1 MRFFAA
7 FLLCLILTSCSPIDM
22 KRYEKNTPK
31 LDLFS
36 YFTGET
42 KGWGVVRDRKG
53 ALLRQFVVDITGTIN
68 DKGQLVMEEHFNW
81 SDGEISSRTWTLELQ
96 GPHHITGTAGD
107 VIGKAEGEVYGNVL
121 NWRYQVNL
129 EVKKRTWKISFDD
142 WMYKVSDTLLLNKAT
157 MSKFGFAV
165 GEVLIVFQK
174 NSAAE
179 NADTPSGQ
187 TLLQLNQL
195 QGPAHE
201 EIP

>member
-1 MRFFAA
+1 MKKTHQS
-7 FLLCLILTSCSPIDM
+7 LISSPI
-22 KRYEKNTPK
+22 
-31 LDLFS
+31 
-36 YFTGET
+36 
-42 KGWGVVRDRKG
+42 
-53 ALLRQFVVDITGTIN
+53 FVVDITGTIN

-142 WMYKVSDTLLLNKAT
+142 WMYKVSDTLLL
-157 MSKFGFAV
+157 
-165 GEVLIVFQK
+165 
-174 NSAAE
+174 E